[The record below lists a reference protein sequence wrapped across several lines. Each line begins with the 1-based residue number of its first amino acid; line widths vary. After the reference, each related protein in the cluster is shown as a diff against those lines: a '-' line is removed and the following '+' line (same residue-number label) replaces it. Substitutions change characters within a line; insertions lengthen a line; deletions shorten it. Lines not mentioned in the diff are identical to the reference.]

1 MLTAKKIERLKG
13 TVGRYPDGLGLYLH
27 VKTPRTNVGW
37 YYRYECADDRVGRE
51 GKRRDRW
58 MGLGALHTF
67 SLKEARVRARE
78 QRQLRADGID
88 PIEHRKAQ
96 RAAIATK
103 KAATIT
109 FREAAE
115 RYFNQHESAW
125 RNGKHRQQFLSTLKT
140 YARPILDMAVSDI
153 DTAAV
158 LRCIEPHWLAKT
170 ETMSRTRGRIERVLD
185 WAKVRG
191 YRSGDNPAAWKGHL
205 VEVLPA
211 RGQVQ
216 KVEHHPAPPY
226 AEVPDIIAKLRARE
240 GVAARALEFGIL
252 CAARAGEIF
261 NAVWSEVDLTER
273 MWVVPA
279 DRMKGGREHR
289 VALSQRAVDLL
300 RDLPRE
306 DGNDHIF
313 IGSRPGT
320 RLADQGMTQVLRRI
334 GRTDISVHGLCR
346 ACFKTWAL
354 ERSRFPNEVVELALA
369 HNVGD
374 KTERAYLRGTALRRR
389 YALAEAWSGFISTP
403 SPAADTGA
411 VVSIGRRA

>member
-1 MLTAKKIERLKG
+1 MLTAKKIEKLKG

-27 VKTPRTNVGW
+27 VKTPHTNVGW

-67 SLKEARVRARE
+67 SLREARVRARE

-96 RAAIATK
+96 RAAASAK

-109 FREAAE
+109 FREAMI
-115 RYFNQHESAW
+115 RYFDQHERGW
-125 RNGKHRQQFLSTLKT
+125 RNAKHRQQFLATLNT
-140 YARPILDMAVSDI
+140 YARPILDMVVAEI
-153 DTAAV
+153 DTGAV
-158 LRCIEPHWLAKT
+158 LRCLEPHWLTKT
-170 ETMSRTRGRIERVLD
+170 ETMQRTRGRIERVLD
-185 WAKVRG
+185 WCKVRG
-191 YRSGDNPAAWKGHL
+191 FRNGDNPAAWRGHL
-205 VEVLPA
+205 VEVLPK
-211 RGQVQ
+211 RSQIQ
-216 KVEHHPAPPY
+216 KVEHHPAPHFT
-226 AEVPDIIAKLRARE
+226 EVPDIVAKLRERE
-240 GVAARALEFGIL
+240 GVAARALEIAIL

-261 NAVWSEVDLTER
+261 NAVWSEVDFAER

-279 DRMKGGREHR
+279 NRMKGGREHR
-289 VALSQRAVDLL
+289 VALSQRAIDLL
-300 RDLPRE
+300 RTLPRE
-306 DGNDHIF
+306 DGNEHIF
-313 IGSRPGT
+313 IGSRPGA

-374 KTERAYLRGTALRRR
+374 KTERAYLRGTALQRR
-389 YALAEAWSGFISTP
+389 YALAEAWSKFCSSVP
-403 SPAADTGA
+403 
-411 VVSIGRRA
+411 VVQAPGEVVGIRG

>member
-1 MLTAKKIERLKG
+1 MLTAKRIERLKG
-13 TVGRYPDGLGLYLH
+13 TVGRYPDGLGLYLC
-27 VKTPRTNVGW
+27 VKTPHTNVGW

-67 SLKEARVRARE
+67 TLKEARQRARE
-78 QRQLRADGID
+78 QRQLRADHVD
-88 PIEHRKAQ
+88 PIDHRRAR
-96 RAAIATK
+96 RAAAVAK

-125 RNGKHRQQFLSTLKT
+125 RNAKHRQQFLSSLKT

-158 LRCIEPHWLAKT
+158 LRCIEPHWLTKT

-191 YRSGDNPAAWKGHL
+191 FRSGDNPASWRGHL
-205 VEVLPA
+205 VEVLPG
-211 RGQVQ
+211 RSRVQ
-216 KVEHHPAPPY
+216 KVEHHPAPHY
-226 AEVPDIIAKLRARE
+226 TEVPGIVAKLRERE

-261 NAVWSEVDLTER
+261 NAVWSEVDLAER
-273 MWVVPA
+273 VWVVPA
-279 DRMKGGREHR
+279 NRMKGGREHR
-289 VALSQRAVDLL
+289 VALSQRAIDLL

-306 DGNDHIF
+306 AGNDHVF
-313 IGSRPGT
+313 IGSRPGA

-346 ACFKTWAL
+346 ACFKTWAT

-369 HNVGD
+369 HAVGD
-374 KTERAYLRGTALRRR
+374 KTERSYLRGTALQRR
-389 YALAEAWSGFISTP
+389 YALAEAWAGFISTP
-403 SPAADTGA
+403 ATPAASTGGE
-411 VVSIGRRA
+411 VVGIRG